1 MTTARTTSD
10 GWTAAVRARLALGRL
25 LPLGAGADG
34 TWLAERAAT
43 AELRRAASAVPPGT
57 VGPAL
62 GRLRL
67 SSAGQDA
74 AAQDV
79 SGGPAVPPPPSAL
92 PPGPLRIDGE
102 FAAGRDEPLPAV
114 AARLRAVLF
123 SCARDELGLVV
134 TEVNLRAT
142 HVLDPAENPP
152 GSLAQNPAGSPAGEQ
167 AEEPEASPQGP
178 QALAAAA
185 VAGVAY
191 LTEVLGQAV
200 HVTEDHVRVELATAA
215 GHRPPDV
222 SRAVRAAVAAS
233 VAGAPTVA
241 VLITAVGRRRDDT

>member
-34 TWLAERAAT
+34 TWLAERAAA
-43 AELRRAASAVPPGT
+43 AELRRAASAAPPGT

-74 AAQDV
+74 AGQDV

-123 SCARDELGLVV
+123 SCAREELELVV

-152 GSLAQNPAGSPAGEQ
+152 GSPAQNPAESPAGEPD
-167 AEEPEASPQGP
+167 ASSPQGP

-185 VAGVAY
+185 VPGVAY

-200 HVTEDHVRVELATAA
+200 YVTEDHVRVELATAA
-215 GHRPPDV
+215 GHRPLDV

-233 VAGAPTVA
+233 AAGAPTVA
-241 VLITAVGRRRDDT
+241 VLITAVGRRRDDA